1 MPLYEYRVK
10 DSNPGSPQNI
20 GSPVITVQ
28 GNGKIFFGASNE
40 PGPGYLLSVD
50 EAAGVT
56 VALHG
61 AIDYHR
67 RNFETAPYAKEPF

>member
-10 DSNPGSPQNI
+10 NGHPESPISI
-20 GSPVITVQ
+20 GGPVISVKDDGQ
-28 GNGKIFFGASNE
+28 IFFGSSD
-40 PGPGYLLSVD
+40 GSDPGYILSLN

-67 RNFETAPYAKEPF
+67 RNFETTYAKEPF

>member
-10 DSNPGSPQNI
+10 NGHPESPRNI
-20 GSPVITVQ
+20 GGPVITVQ
-28 GNGKIFFGASNE
+28 EDGKIFFGASDDTD
-40 PGPGYLLSVD
+40 PGYLLSVD

-61 AIDYHR
+61 AMDYHR
-67 RNFETAPYAKEPF
+67 RNFETDPYAKEPF

>member
-10 DSNPGSPQNI
+10 DGNPDSPRSI
-20 GSPVITVQ
+20 GGPVIAVEDD
-28 GNGKIFFGASNE
+28 GRILFRSSDGSD
-40 PGPGYLLSVD
+40 PGYLLSLN

-61 AIDYHR
+61 AMDYHR
-67 RNFETAPYAKEPF
+67 RNFETEPYAKEPF

>member
-10 DSNPGSPQNI
+10 DDNPDSPRSI
-20 GSPVITVQ
+20 GSPVISVRDD
-28 GNGKIFFGASNE
+28 GKIHFGASE
-40 PGPGYLLSVD
+40 GSDPGYLLTLN

-56 VALHG
+56 NALHG

-67 RNFETAPYAKEPF
+67 RNFETTYAKEPF

>member
-10 DSNPGSPQNI
+10 NGHPESPRSI
-20 GSPVITVQ
+20 GGPVIAVQ
-28 GNGKIFFGASNE
+28 DDGKIYFGASDE

-67 RNFETAPYAKEPF
+67 RNFETAFAKEPF

>member
-10 DSNPGSPQNI
+10 NGHPDSPRSI
-20 GSPVITVQ
+20 GGPVIAVQ
-28 GNGKIFFGASNE
+28 DDGKIHFGSSE
-40 PGPGYLLSVD
+40 GSDPGYLLTAD